1 MDFYILDIDI
11 IIFIVN
17 RIFSD
22 NKIEDNKITFVN
34 IVWAI
39 PWSHLQN

>member
-11 IIFIVN
+11 IIFIAN

-34 IVWAI
+34 IV
-39 PWSHLQN
+39 

>member
-11 IIFIVN
+11 IIN

-34 IVWAI
+34 IV
-39 PWSHLQN
+39 